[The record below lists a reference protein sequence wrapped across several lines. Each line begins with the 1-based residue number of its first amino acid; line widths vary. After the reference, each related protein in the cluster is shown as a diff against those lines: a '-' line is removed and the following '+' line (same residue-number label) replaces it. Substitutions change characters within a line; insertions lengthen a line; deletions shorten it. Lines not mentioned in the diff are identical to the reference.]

1 MLFWDYHTAPYF
13 LKVRRLKNSF
23 SWLIIVF
30 HWWQGVL
37 ILVLSFFNCQGVPRY
52 FSKAF
57 EETVWYV
64 MWCYCIL
71 HFFFLFIMANFH
83 HLVKFSTQLVSET
96 HSFSYSVVKRGW
108 VWLKAKFFNQEQQHL
123 YNKCCH

>member
-1 MLFWDYHTAPYF
+1 MKANNVNLSGLGLNVILRLPHSPVFPESVKIEKFLFMINYC
-13 LKVRRLKNSF
+13 VSQ
-23 SWLIIVF
+23 
-30 HWWQGVL
+30 WQGVL

-71 HFFFLFIMANFH
+71 HFFLVH
-83 HLVKFSTQLVSET
+83 H
-96 HSFSYSVVKRGW
+96 G
-108 VWLKAKFFNQEQQHL
+108 
-123 YNKCCH
+123 